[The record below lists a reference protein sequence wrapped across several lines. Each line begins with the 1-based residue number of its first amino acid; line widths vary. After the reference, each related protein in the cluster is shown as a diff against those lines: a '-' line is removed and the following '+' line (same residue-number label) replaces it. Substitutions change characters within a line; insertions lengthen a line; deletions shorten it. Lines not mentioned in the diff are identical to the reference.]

1 MARAISKQRWKE
13 VHNSRINC
21 EPIFLH
27 VVFGLPNGKND
38 TNVLNQS
45 LIVINMIK
53 GVDYDLKFKM
63 NDKSYLWYYLLVDG
77 VYPPWPCFMQTIHEQ
92 KSPHFAKIQECARK
106 NVSKKCFGVL
116 QSRFEVIQ
124 NPCRWCGK
132 WM

>member
-1 MARAISKQRWKE
+1 
-13 VHNSRINC
+13 
-21 EPIFLH
+21 
-27 VVFGLPNGKND
+27 
-38 TNVLNQS
+38 VLNQS